1 MNSTYNDFH
10 NLFDEDISKYV
21 EYTKSFIKDE
31 DAKEDKVFLYF
42 TTIPKRD

>member
-1 MNSTYNDFH
+1 MNSAYNDFRD
-10 NLFDEDISKYV
+10 LFDKDIEAYAR
-21 EYTKSFIKDE
+21 YTKNFIMDK